1 MYKDKNRFEGL
12 FINMALNLGFHFG
25 MGIALTSVI
34 YGAIYLFT
42 PKKQNYQPPESTSK
56 QLSKIDFTR

>member
-1 MYKDKNRFEGL
+1 
-12 FINMALNLGFHFG
+12 MALNLGFHFG